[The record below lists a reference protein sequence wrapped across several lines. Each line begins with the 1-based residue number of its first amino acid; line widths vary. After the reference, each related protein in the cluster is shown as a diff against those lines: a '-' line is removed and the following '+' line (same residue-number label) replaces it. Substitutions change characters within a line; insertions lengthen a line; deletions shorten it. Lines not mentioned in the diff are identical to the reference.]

1 MRGVGVRRWNGL
13 IGMCGAGLIA
23 LAALPV
29 SVRGE
34 EMLYPLSVA
43 VAGDD
48 ALLVA
53 DRMLPGLLKLQA
65 GKAEVFFQGKKTFRT
80 PLNAV
85 RAVAVAADGTVH
97 AADSATRDVFKFVDG
112 QPVPLTQGKIGIPV
126 DIAFDPS
133 GDLFVSDLET
143 QRIWRVPAAG
153 GEPKEVAQL
162 AAPRGLFVDGAGR
175 LWAVAAS
182 GEQPLVRIAA
192 DGSIEPVVKERVFEF
207 PHDVVVADDGT
218 AYVSDNYAR
227 AVWKVAADG
236 TATKWITGDPLKG
249 PVGLAIRAGKVVIA
263 DPQAKTVWEA
273 DSEGKLTPLHEA
285 AK

>member
-1 MRGVGVRRWNGL
+1 MRGAGVRRCSGL
-13 IGMCGAGLIA
+13 IGMFGLGLIA
-23 LAALPV
+23 LSAIPSPGRA
-29 SVRGE
+29 E

-65 GKAEVFFQGKKTFRT
+65 GEAEVFFQGKKTFRT

-85 RAVAVAADGTVH
+85 RAVAVGSDGTVY

-126 DIAFDPS
+126 DIAFDLS

-153 GEPKEVAQL
+153 GEPQEVAQL
-162 AAPRGLFVDGAGR
+162 AAPRGLFVDGTGR
-175 LWAVAAS
+175 LWAVAAA

-192 DGSIEPVVKERVFEF
+192 DGSIEAVVKERVFEF

-236 TATKWITGDPLKG
+236 TATKWITGEPLKG
-249 PVGLAIRAGKVVIA
+249 PVGLAIRGGKVLIA

-273 DSEGKLTPLHEA
+273 DSEGKLTPLHPA

>member
-1 MRGVGVRRWNGL
+1 MRGAGARRCSGL
-13 IGMCGAGLIA
+13 IGMFGLGLIA
-23 LAALPV
+23 LSAIPSPGRA
-29 SVRGE
+29 E

-65 GKAEVFFQGKKTFRT
+65 GEAEVFFQGKKTFRT

-85 RAVAVAADGTVH
+85 RAVAVASDGTVY

-112 QPVPLTQGKIGIPV
+112 QPVPLTQGQIGIPV
-126 DIAFDPS
+126 DIAFDLS

-153 GEPKEVAQL
+153 GEPQEVAQL
-162 AAPRGLFVDGAGR
+162 AAPRGLFVDGTGR
-175 LWAVAAS
+175 LWAVAAA

-192 DGSIEPVVKERVFEF
+192 DGSIEAVVKERVFEF

-236 TATKWITGDPLKG
+236 TATKWITGEPLKG
-249 PVGLAIRAGKVVIA
+249 PVGLAIRGGKVLIA

-273 DSEGKLTPLHEA
+273 DSEGKLTPLHPA

>member
-1 MRGVGVRRWNGL
+1 MIGVGASRWSGL
-13 IGMCGAGLIA
+13 VAGLVGSMVW
-23 LAALPV
+23 AAVPAP
-29 SVRGE
+29 GHAE
-34 EMLYPLSVA
+34 ELLYPLSVA

-53 DRMLPGLLKLQA
+53 DRMLPGLLKVNA
-65 GKAEVFFQGKKTFRT
+65 GTTEVFFQGKKTFRT

-112 QPVPLTQGKIGIPV
+112 QPIPLTQGKIGIPV

-162 AAPRGLFVDGAGR
+162 AAPRGLFVDGTGR

-192 DGSIEPVVKERVFEF
+192 DGSVEPVVKERVFEF

-236 TATKWITGDPLKG
+236 SATKWITGEPLKG
-249 PVGLAIRAGKVVIA
+249 PVGLSIRGGKLLIA

-273 DSEGKLTPLHEA
+273 DSEGKLTSIVPA

>member
-1 MRGVGVRRWNGL
+1 MIGVGARRWSGL
-13 IGMCGAGLIA
+13 IGGLLGWMAWAAVPAAGHA
-23 LAALPV
+23 
-29 SVRGE
+29 E
-34 EMLYPLSVA
+34 ELLYPLSVA
-43 VAGDD
+43 VAGDG
-48 ALLVA
+48 AVFVA
-53 DRMLPGLLKLQA
+53 DRMLPGLLKLDA
-65 GKAEVFFQGKKTFRT
+65 GTAEVFFQGKKTFRT

-112 QPVPLTQGKIGIPV
+112 QPIPLTQGKIGIPV

-162 AAPRGLFVDGAGR
+162 AAPRGLFVDGTGR

-182 GEQPLVRIAA
+182 GEQPLVRIAT
-192 DGSIEPVVKERVFEF
+192 DGSVEPVVKERVFEF

-227 AVWKVAADG
+227 AVWKVATDG
-236 TATKWITGDPLKG
+236 TATKWITGEPLKG
-249 PVGLAIRAGKVVIA
+249 PVGVSIRGGKVLIA

-273 DSEGKLTPLHEA
+273 DGEGKLTSLSPA

>member
-1 MRGVGVRRWNGL
+1 
-13 IGMCGAGLIA
+13 
-23 LAALPV
+23 
-29 SVRGE
+29 
-34 EMLYPLSVA
+34 MLYPLSVA
-43 VAGDD
+43 VAGDN

-153 GEPKEVAQL
+153 GEPIPGRSL
-162 AAPRGLFVDGAGR
+162 ALAWRSRSPRGA
-175 LWAVAAS
+175 
-182 GEQPLVRIAA
+182 
-192 DGSIEPVVKERVFEF
+192 EF
-207 PHDVVVADDGT
+207 
-218 AYVSDNYAR
+218 R
-227 AVWKVAADG
+227 
-236 TATKWITGDPLKG
+236 
-249 PVGLAIRAGKVVIA
+249 GLAPAIAGSVRV
-263 DPQAKTVWEA
+263 D
-273 DSEGKLTPLHEA
+273 
-285 AK
+285 

>member
-1 MRGVGVRRWNGL
+1 MIGAGARRWSGL
-13 IGMCGAGLIA
+13 IGMFGTGLIA
-23 LAALPV
+23 LFALPAPV
-29 SVRGE
+29 HGE
-34 EMLYPLSVA
+34 ELLYPLSVA
-43 VAGDD
+43 VSSDGAV
-48 ALLVA
+48 LVA
-53 DRMLPGLLKLQA
+53 DRMLPGLLKLESA
-65 GKAEVFFQGKKTFRT
+65 KAEVFFQGKKTFRT

-162 AAPRGLFVDGAGR
+162 AAPRGLFVDGTGR

-192 DGSIEPVVKERVFEF
+192 DGSVEPVVKERLFEF

-227 AVWKVAADG
+227 AIWKVAADG
-236 TATKWITGDPLKG
+236 TATKWVTGEPLKG
-249 PVGLAIRAGKVVIA
+249 PVGLSIRGGKLLIA

-273 DSEGKLTPLHEA
+273 DSEGKLTALLPA

>member
-1 MRGVGVRRWNGL
+1 MRGAGARRWRGL
-13 IGMCGAGLIA
+13 IGMLGLGLIT
-23 LAALPV
+23 L
-29 SVRGE
+29 SVISAPGRAE

-48 ALLVA
+48 AVLVA

-65 GKAEVFFQGKKTFRT
+65 GKVEVFFQGKKTFRT

-85 RAVAVAADGTVH
+85 RAVAVASDGTVY

-133 GDLFVSDLET
+133 GDLIVSDLET
-143 QRIWRVPAAG
+143 QRIWRVPVAG
-153 GEPKEVAQL
+153 GEPQEVAQL
-162 AAPRGLFVDGAGR
+162 AAPRGLFVDGTGR
-175 LWAVAAS
+175 LWAVAAA
-182 GEQPLVRIAA
+182 GDQPLVRIAA

-236 TATKWITGDPLKG
+236 TATKWITGEPLKG
-249 PVGLAIRAGKVVIA
+249 PVGLAIRGGKLLIA

-273 DSEGKLTPLHEA
+273 DSEGKLTPLHPA

>member
-1 MRGVGVRRWNGL
+1 MRGAGARRCSGL
-13 IGMCGAGLIA
+13 IGMFGLGLIA
-23 LAALPV
+23 LSAIPSPGRA
-29 SVRGE
+29 E

-65 GKAEVFFQGKKTFRT
+65 GEAEVFFQGKKTFRT

-85 RAVAVAADGTVH
+85 RAVAVGSDGTVY

-126 DIAFDPS
+126 DIAFDLS

-153 GEPKEVAQL
+153 GEPQEVAQL
-162 AAPRGLFVDGAGR
+162 AAPRGLFVDGTGR
-175 LWAVAAS
+175 LWAVAAA

-192 DGSIEPVVKERVFEF
+192 DGSIEAVVKERVFEF

-236 TATKWITGDPLKG
+236 TATKWITGEPLKG
-249 PVGLAIRAGKVVIA
+249 PHRRPAGKN
-263 DPQAKTVWEA
+263 
-273 DSEGKLTPLHEA
+273 GLGGG
-285 AK
+285 

>member
-1 MRGVGVRRWNGL
+1 MIGLGVGRWSGL
-13 IGMCGAGLIA
+13 IGMFGVGLVA
-23 LAALPV
+23 LSALPGTV
-29 SVRGE
+29 QGE
-34 EMLYPLSVA
+34 DLLYPLSVA
-43 VAGDD
+43 VAGDG
-48 ALLVA
+48 AVLVA
-53 DRMLPGLLKLQA
+53 DRMLPGLLKLES
-65 GKAEVFFQGKKTFRT
+65 GKAEVLFQGKKTFRT

-85 RAVAVAADGTVH
+85 RSVAVAADGTVH
-97 AADSATRDVFKFVDG
+97 AADSATRDVFRFVDG

-153 GEPKEVAQL
+153 GEPKEVALL
-162 AAPRGLFVDGAGR
+162 AAPRGLFVDGTGR

-236 TATKWITGDPLKG
+236 TATKWITGEPLKG
-249 PVGLAIRAGKVVIA
+249 PVGLSIRGGKVLIA

-273 DSEGKLTPLHEA
+273 DSDGKLTALHPA

>member
-1 MRGVGVRRWNGL
+1 MRGAGARRCSGL
-13 IGMCGAGLIA
+13 IGMFGLGLIA
-23 LAALPV
+23 LSAIPSPGRA
-29 SVRGE
+29 E

-65 GKAEVFFQGKKTFRT
+65 GEAEVFFQGKKTFRT

-85 RAVAVAADGTVH
+85 RAVAVGSDGTVY

-126 DIAFDPS
+126 DIAFDLS

-153 GEPKEVAQL
+153 GEPQEVAQL
-162 AAPRGLFVDGAGR
+162 AAPRGLFVDGTGR
-175 LWAVAAS
+175 LWAVAAA

-192 DGSIEPVVKERVFEF
+192 DGSIEAVVKERVFEF

-236 TATKWITGDPLKG
+236 TATKWITGEPLKG
-249 PVGLAIRAGKVVIA
+249 PVGLAIRGGKVLLA

-273 DSEGKLTPLHEA
+273 DSEGKLTPLHPA

>member
-1 MRGVGVRRWNGL
+1 MRGAGARRWRGL
-13 IGMCGAGLIA
+13 IGMLGLGLIT
-23 LAALPV
+23 L
-29 SVRGE
+29 SVISAPGRAE

-48 ALLVA
+48 AVLVA

-65 GKAEVFFQGKKTFRT
+65 GKVEVFFQGKKTFRT

-85 RAVAVAADGTVH
+85 RAVAVASDGTVY

-133 GDLFVSDLET
+133 GDLIVSDLET
-143 QRIWRVPAAG
+143 QRIWRVPVAG
-153 GEPKEVAQL
+153 GEPQEVAQL
-162 AAPRGLFVDGAGR
+162 AAPRGLFVDGTGR
-175 LWAVAAS
+175 LWAVAAA
-182 GEQPLVRIAA
+182 GDQPLVRIAA

-236 TATKWITGDPLKG
+236 TATKWITGEPLKG
-249 PVGLAIRAGKVVIA
+249 PVGLAIRGGKVLIA
-263 DPQAKTVWEA
+263 DPQAKAVWEA
-273 DSEGKLTPLHEA
+273 DSEGKLTPLHPA

>member
-1 MRGVGVRRWNGL
+1 MIGVGVRRWRGL
-13 IGMCGAGLIA
+13 IGGFGVGLVA
-23 LAALPV
+23 LGLLPATG
-29 SVRGE
+29 RGE
-34 EMLYPLSVA
+34 DLLYPLSVA

-48 ALLVA
+48 AVLVA
-53 DRMLPGLLKLQA
+53 DRMLPGLLTIGA
-65 GKAEVFFQGKKTFRT
+65 GKVEVFFQGKKTFRT

-133 GDLFVSDLET
+133 GDVFVSDLET
-143 QRIWRVPAAG
+143 QRIWRVPAGG

-162 AAPRGLFVDGAGR
+162 AAPRGLFVDPKGQ

-192 DGSIEPVVKERVFEF
+192 DGTIEPVVKDRVFEF

-236 TATKWITGDPLKG
+236 TATKWITGEPLKG
-249 PVGLAIRAGKVVIA
+249 PVGLSLRGGKLLIA
-263 DPQAKTVWEA
+263 DPQAKAVWEA
-273 DSEGKLTPLHEA
+273 DREGKLTALHQT